1 MRALAILAL
10 ALALAACGDRL
21 VDASYRGPALATVR
35 GSLVPT
41 PGTDVAG
48 PVRLAIAW
56 YPQWL
61 AADAAPG
68 QPAPPAIVTED
79 VPVEGTFP
87 VDFRFPIHAPPP
99 AAALA
104 PLAEGLA
111 GRGAFGVILAYHDL
125 DGDRR
130 LDAIPA
136 AGRPVDRVVA
146 SSLLGDP
153 GAIFAVV
160 YVDSPQAPGT
170 GLTPGFN
177 LIQGVNGADAAPV
190 PLDTRVRLSLTS
202 GGPEF
207 DGFVCDAGWLTF
219 LVADV
224 CGLSAKPEEGPPGF
238 GFDGRVALDGARLSV
253 ELRVTSL
260 DGAYPDAAVNV
271 NGRRIPW
278 SASWQAFVLEE
289 DGADLVRPGEPVLVS
304 ATIPGTSRGE
314 VFRMPSDFEIT
325 TPAAFATVSAAG
337 PLRIEWGPS
346 AGTTTWFAGYD
357 APPDGRASITGSPDV
372 RFLDLDTTWA
382 GLGLAGAFVEA
393 RIDGT
398 DGQAY
403 VTTAL
408 VKRRAFYFG
417 P

>member
-1 MRALAILAL
+1 MRALAIL

-21 VDASYRGPALATVR
+21 VDSSYRGPALATVR
-35 GSLVPT
+35 GSMVPT

-61 AADAAPG
+61 AADASAG
-68 QPAPPAIVTED
+68 QASPPAIVTED

-104 PLAEGLA
+104 RLAEGLA
-111 GRGAFGVILAYHDL
+111 GRGAFGVLLAYHDL

-130 LDAIPA
+130 LDPIPA

-153 GAIFAVV
+153 DAIFAVV
-160 YVDSPQAPGT
+160 YVDSPQAPET
-170 GLTPGFN
+170 GLAPGFN
-177 LIQGVNGADAAPV
+177 LIRGVNGAGSAPV

-202 GGPEF
+202 GGPEY
-207 DGFVCDAGWLTF
+207 DGFVCEAGWLTF

-238 GFDGRVALDGARLSV
+238 GFDGRIALDGTRLSI

-260 DGAYPDAAVNV
+260 DGAYPGAAVNV

-289 DGADLVRPGEPVLVS
+289 DGAELVRPGEAVLVS
-304 ATIPGTSRGE
+304 ATIPGTSRGQ
-314 VFRMPSDFEIT
+314 VFRMPLDFVIT
-325 TPAAFATVSAAG
+325 TPAEFATVSAAG

-346 AGTTTWFAGYD
+346 PGVTTWLAGYD
-357 APPDGRASITGSPDV
+357 APPAAMASITGSADV
-372 RFLDLDTTWA
+372 RFIDLDTAWA

-393 RIDGT
+393 RIDGIE
-398 DGQAY
+398 GQAY

-408 VKRRAFYFG
+408 VRRRAFYFG